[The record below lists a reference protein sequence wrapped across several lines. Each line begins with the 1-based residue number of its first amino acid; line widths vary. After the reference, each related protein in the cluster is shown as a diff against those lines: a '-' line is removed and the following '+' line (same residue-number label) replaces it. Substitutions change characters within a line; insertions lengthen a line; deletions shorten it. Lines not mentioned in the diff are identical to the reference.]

1 MAGTTGSF
9 SLIEKLAVAGA
20 FLAVVALGVG
30 TEDDPGVVVEQTEQI
45 ASRAETAQAA
55 PPPPAASPTPTAT
68 STSEALPPETPA
80 IYQGELDEP
89 EADADAP
96 LNRPEIDM
104 RQRLLSGG

>member
-9 SLIEKLAVAGA
+9 SLTEKLAVAGA

-45 ASRAETAQAA
+45 AAKAEAAQSSA
-55 PPPPAASPTPTAT
+55 PPPAPSPTPTST
-68 STSEALPPETPA
+68 STSEALPPDKPS
-80 IYQGELDEP
+80 IYKGELDPPDED
-89 EADADAP
+89 ENAP

-104 RQRLLSGG
+104 RQRLLAGG